1 MGDYGRPGRDQEIR
15 KGSVGGEGVK
25 TPSSPGGSSA
35 DLPPPD
41 APTLVPETSPDS
53 GTHAPVPPLHESPA
67 DSPTLVDVAP
77 LRRVDSPQ
85 RASNIAVP
93 SAVLQVGSVLAGRY
107 EIIKTLGEGGMGA
120 VYKAKDLAL
129 DRLVALKVIRPELAK
144 NPAIIDR
151 FKQELLLSHRVTHR
165 NVIRIYDLGEGD
177 GVQFITMEY
186 IEGKDLRSLIHE
198 RRKFPPREAV
208 EILEQVCLALDAA
221 HSVGIIHRDLK
232 PQNIMIDDTGRVLVM
247 DFGLARTLEG
257 EGMTQTGALVGTM
270 EYMSPE
276 QALAQELDQRSD
288 LFSAGLILFEMLTG
302 QVPFKA
308 DSAIAS
314 LLKRT
319 RERAIPISDID
330 REIPGTLSNIVS
342 RCLERDPN
350 LRYQTSQE
358 VLQDLRIWL
367 GKGGSSSK
375 LSASSFILLR
385 NRAREIP
392 WKWVSAGAVML
403 MIAIGSAWYV
413 ARNRSTS
420 SATQH
425 AAVSVLVADFQN
437 ATLDPVFDG
446 TLEPAFNL
454 ALEGASFI
462 TTFSRG
468 DAHKIASDLRP
479 GSKQMDEALARLVA
493 MREQIP
499 VVVSGSIVPDGK
511 GYKISARAV
520 DTVTGKVIDSQEAAV
535 DNKDQVLHSVGKVAA
550 TVRRALGD
558 ATPESTQILQNATYS
573 SGSIEATH
581 EYALGKDLEYAG
593 KWEQATTHYERAIQ
607 LDPEMGRAYAALG
620 DLNANMGRRKEGE
633 KYYQMAMA
641 RFDRMSDREK
651 YRTRAEYFLMMR
663 EPKEAVQQYEALI
676 RQYPGDTSVYA
687 NLALAYFYERNMPMA
702 LQEGRKAVQ
711 YAGKSLIERN
721 NLALYAIYA
730 GDFAT
735 GEKEAQAVIQ
745 QEPSYLAAHGALAM
759 ALIGEGKLDEARKA
773 YEGLSQQS
781 GRGSSMAALGQADL
795 DLYQGRPDEAADL
808 LRPAIEEDNTAKD
821 SSAAAVK
828 LIALGAAQLLGGKN
842 SAAADSAEKALAL
855 DKQESTE
862 HAAGLIFAAAGQL
875 PKASSLAAEME
886 AKVEPEPQLYG
897 KLLEAEVAL
906 KKNDL
911 KKAISLLKEAQ
922 QLSDTWVGHFTLSQA
937 YLQAGAFPEAD
948 SEIEECLKRRGEAS
962 AIYLDDLPTFRY
974 VPAIYYYLGRVQE
987 RLKNPAAAESYRT
1000 FLSTQEKGVGPLVT
1014 DARKRL
1020 ASH

>member
-1 MGDYGRPGRDQEIR
+1 MGDYDRPGRDQETL
-15 KGSVGGEGVK
+15 KGSVGGKGVK
-25 TPSSPGGSSA
+25 PPSGTGGSSA

-41 APTLVPETSPDS
+41 APTLVPEASFGSDTPNVISP
-53 GTHAPVPPLHESPA
+53 GRESLA
-67 DSPTLVDVAP
+67 DSPTLVDVP
-77 LRRVDSPQ
+77 PVPRVATTGP
-85 RASNIAVP
+85 ASSIVAP
-93 SAVLQVGSVLAGRY
+93 SAVLQPGSVLGGRY

-186 IEGKDLRSLIHE
+186 IEGRDLRSLIHE
-198 RRKFPPREAV
+198 RKKFPPQEAV
-208 EILEQVCLALDAA
+208 QILEQVCLALDAA

-257 EGMTQTGALVGTM
+257 DGMTQTGALVGTM

-319 RERAIPISDID
+319 RERAITISEID

-342 RCLERDPN
+342 RCLERDPK

-358 VLQDLRIWL
+358 VLQDLRIWQ
-367 GKGGSSSK
+367 GKGGSRSK

-385 NRAREIP
+385 NRAREVP
-392 WKWVSAGAVML
+392 WKWVVAGAVML

-420 SATQH
+420 SSAQH

-462 TTFSRG
+462 TTYSRG
-468 DAHKIASDLRP
+468 DAQKIASELRP

-499 VVVSGSIVPDGK
+499 VVVSGSIVRDGK

-520 DTVTGKVIDSQEAAV
+520 DTVTGKVIDSQDSSV

-581 EYALGKDLEYAG
+581 EYAVGKELEYAG
-593 KWEQATTHYERAIQ
+593 KWDDASTHYQRAIQ

-633 KYYQMAMA
+633 KYYQLAMA

-702 LQEGRKAVQ
+702 LQEGRKAVE

-735 GEKEAQAVIQ
+735 GEKQAAAVVE
-745 QEPSYLAAHGALAM
+745 QEPSYLAAYGAEAM
-759 ALIGEGKLDEARKA
+759 AQTGLGKLDDAKA
-773 YEGLSQQS
+773 TYEKLALRSA
-781 GRGSSMAALGQADL
+781 RGSSSASLGLGDLALYRGDAAGAIS
-795 DLYQGRPDEAADL
+795 GL
-808 LRPAIEEDNTAKD
+808 LPAIQNDLSNKD
-821 SSAAAVK
+821 SSAAAAK
-828 LIALGAAQLLGGKN
+828 MIALAAAQLLAGKN
-842 SAAADSAEKALAL
+842 VDAVATAEKALTL
-855 DKQESTE
+855 DQQESTE
-862 HAAGLIFAAAGQL
+862 HAAGLIFTAGGQL
-875 PKASSLAAEME
+875 PKAASIAAEME
-886 AKVEPEPQLYG
+886 GKVEPEPQLYG
-897 KLLEAEVAL
+897 KLLESEVAL
-906 KKNDL
+906 KKNDV
-911 KKAISLLKEAQ
+911 KKAISLLKEAR
-922 QLSDTWVGHFTLSQA
+922 QLSDTWIGHFTLSRA

-987 RLKNPAAAESYRT
+987 GLNNPAAAESYRT
-1000 FLSTQEKGVGPLVT
+1000 FISMQEKGAGPLVT

-1020 ASH
+1020 GSH